1 MTNKIGRPQDSELA
15 PHAKPY
21 VDLLPGEDVVALLGA
36 QIERTLALL
45 RGIGEERASEF
56 RYAPG
61 KWTAKEIAGHLSDT
75 ERIFAYRALRIGRQ
89 DATPLPKFEQNDYV
103 EKAASNERKLEDLLE
118 ELRFVRQA
126 SLALFRSLPEAA
138 WMRQSRVSE
147 WDLTVRGIAFTTAG
161 HELHHYRI
169 LRERYA
175 A

>member
-1 MTNKIGRPQDSELA
+1 MSQKTGRPQDSEIA
-15 PHAKPY
+15 PHAKAY
-21 VDLLPGEDVVALLGA
+21 VDLVPGEDVLATLSE

-45 RGIGEERASEF
+45 SGMGDERASQF

-75 ERIFAYRALRIGRQ
+75 ERIFAYRALRIGRH
-89 DATPLPKFEQNDYV
+89 DATPLPGFEQNEYV
-103 EKAASNERKLEDLLE
+103 KEAGSNERRLEDLLE
-118 ELRFVRQA
+118 ELRLVRQA
-126 SLALFRSLPEAA
+126 SLALFRGLPEAA
-138 WMRQSRVSE
+138 WMRRGRVSE
-147 WDLTVRGIAFTTAG
+147 WDLTVRGIAFTAAG

>member
-1 MTNKIGRPQDSELA
+1 MTQGIGRPEASEIA

-21 VDLLPGEDVVALLGA
+21 VGLVPGNDVLTILSE
-36 QIERTLALL
+36 QIERTLTLL
-45 RGIGEERASEF
+45 REMGDARASEF

-75 ERIFAYRALRIGRQ
+75 ERIFAYRALRIARQ
-89 DATPLPKFEQNDYV
+89 DATPLPGFEQNEYV
-103 EKAASNERKLEDLLE
+103 QTAGSNERKLEDLLD
-118 ELRFVRQA
+118 ELRLVRQA
-126 SLALFRSLPEAA
+126 SLALFHGLLEEA
-138 WMRQSRVSE
+138 WMRSGRVSE
-147 WDLTVRGIAFTTAG
+147 WILSVRGIAFTTVG

>member
-1 MTNKIGRPQDSELA
+1 MTNNIGRPQDSEIA
-15 PHAKPY
+15 PHAKAY
-21 VDLLPGEDVVALLGA
+21 VDLVPGDDVVAVLSE

-45 RGIGEERASEF
+45 SEIGDERASVF

-89 DATPLPKFEQNDYV
+89 DATPLPGFEQDDYV
-103 EKAASNERKLEDLLE
+103 KRASSNERKLEDLLD
-118 ELRFVRQA
+118 ELRLVRQA
-126 SLALFRSLPEAA
+126 SLALFRGLPEAA
-138 WMRQSRVSE
+138 WMRRGRVSE
-147 WDLTVRGIAFTTAG
+147 WDLTMRGIAFTAAG
-161 HELHHYRI
+161 HELHHYQV